1 MNNYDINP
9 MKTNKMTYNPL
20 ASNLAQSPQMQSSM
34 APSTMVTPYANI
46 NPSSPLSPSVPSYP
60 VAPMY
65 PLIREGAPSVTD
77 ADYIPGFL
85 ASMIGR
91 SVRAEFLLGTS
102 QYVDKTGILV
112 EVGVNFFVLQDVNSR
127 TNTMCDLY
135 SVKFVT
141 ILYG

>member
-1 MNNYDINP
+1 MNNYDVNQ
-9 MKTNKMTYNPL
+9 MTAGKMTYNPL
-20 ASNLAQSPQMQSSM
+20 ASDM
-34 APSTMVTPYANI
+34 ASGAMSAHGPNI
-46 NPSSPLSPSVPSYP
+46 NPSSPLSPSIPSYP
-60 VAPMY
+60 VAPIY
-65 PLIREGAPSVTD
+65 PLVQQGAPAVTD

-127 TNTMCDLY
+127 TITMCDLY

-141 ILYG
+141 ILN